1 MSEKEFWDLVSPLNP
16 SILGFAIRLLH
27 DPEKAKDVHQETLE
41 RLWTRRQTLNSE
53 RNIKSLAMI
62 ITKNKCIDMIRKQ
75 GRYVEQSIDEFHMH
89 TQQDFESRDMVDQI
103 KRRMKQLPTKQ
114 KMVIEL
120 KDFQGF
126 SNEEIGEIM
135 EMTVNTVRVN
145 LSRARKYLTE
155 QLKHEW
161 Q

>member
-1 MSEKEFWDLVSPLNP
+1 
-16 SILGFAIRLLH
+16 
-27 DPEKAKDVHQETLE
+27 
-41 RLWTRRQTLNSE
+41 
-53 RNIKSLAMI
+53 
-62 ITKNKCIDMIRKQ
+62 MIRRQ
-75 GRYVEQSIDEFHMH
+75 GRYVEQSIDEFQMH
-89 TQQDFESRDMVDQI
+89 TQQNFESRDMVDQI

-114 KMVIEL
+114 QMVIEL

-126 SNEEIGEIM
+126 SNAEIGEIM